1 MHTERGV
8 RIQPK
13 SLVYCRCTVAG
24 ILLLATANALG
35 QTLVP
40 LGDEVGEPLT
50 PAGVSHGDVEMFGEL
65 VHLWRDADGS
75 NVIHFVGDFE
85 LQLGRRR
92 LNAQQA
98 VIWMTQAK
106 EGGTSFSRL
115 EIVLWRN
122 ARVRDAA
129 GTVTRGPA
137 LFVTLN
143 SSGKVRT
150 GADLRSTEPSSET
163 AVYQRALR
171 IRSAL
176 AGKRTGHELAGSPMS
191 VIDLGRRAD
200 AEELK
205 VREPVSYQ
213 GDDLTIEQTG
223 DGRTIVTVIGNVI
236 VFRGSSS
243 ESGQPL
249 EIRAD
254 AAVVYLAGQ
263 SKKSDAGN
271 NSELDDRPGRAKSD
285 SDGLSGPGLLGNV
298 GGGSFDGGS
307 VESVYLEGDIVL
319 SNGDQMIRA
328 SRLYYDFV
336 YDRALVLDAVMRMLD
351 PVRSLP
357 IYVRANMIR
366 QLSAREFVATDAKF
380 TTSEFYTPHYHIGAE
395 ELEIVDRTPA
405 VSLAPRQRGVIT
417 GTYEAR
423 KPTLNVNNIPFLFW
437 PYARGNISDTET
449 SLKNIRTGFSGDF
462 GAEFQT
468 RWELFNI
475 LGLERP
481 DGFDGTLRLDYFSKR
496 GPAVGVDLDY
506 ETDDSFGLFR
516 GYFVNDTGRDNLGGR
531 FRQLEPDSET
541 RGRFTLRHREYL
553 PDDWQLSFELSYIS
567 DRNFLEEFFEQEFD
581 KSKEQETVLFLKKQ
595 RDNWAFTAQLQYR
608 ILDFLTQ
615 TERLP
620 ELAFRLIGEPVG
632 EVGTFFSENRAGIV
646 RYRPAEDQNFLR
658 RLVRASITDGQL
670 GFGRPEESGAVAR
683 ADSRQ
688 EIEFPFSVGD
698 VRVVPFASIRGTAW
712 DDSPVDGGVQRVLG
726 TYGIRA
732 SHYMWKVYPDVRSH
746 LFDINGVRHIIK
758 TDVVAWAAHGNVN
771 PVELHPFDEIVE
783 GVGDP
788 DGVSIGVRQRFQT
801 KRGAVGRQ
809 RTVDFLTFDVE
820 AGFFNDSHRRNQS
833 IGNEFTNGFASYTR
847 PENSITQNYVNASML
862 YRIND
867 STSLASDMNYD
878 INDGQVDVFNLTY
891 AVERTPR
898 LSYLVGYRYIGEI
911 ESNLLGL
918 GVNYRLNEKY
928 TLAIREQFDIE
939 EGRTAEFD
947 VGIIRKFPRWFVG
960 VTFALDEVED
970 DFGVSISAWPEGLP
984 SATLGNRRFTGLA
997 TSTGIRPGY

>member
-1 MHTERGV
+1 MKKYSRPIVCRGWIV
-8 RIQPK
+8 GVVCAVL
-13 SLVYCRCTVAG
+13 ST
-24 ILLLATANALG
+24 TALG
-35 QTLVP
+35 QSLVP
-40 LGDEVGEPLT
+40 LGDEVSEPLT
-50 PAGVSHGDVEMFGEL
+50 PAGVSHADVEMFGEL

-75 NVIHFVGDFE
+75 NVVHFVGDFE
-85 LQLGRRR
+85 LQLGKRR

-98 VIWMTQAK
+98 VIWMTQAS
-106 EGGTSFSRL
+106 EGGTAFTRL

-143 SSGKVRT
+143 SSGKIRT
-150 GADLRSTEPSSET
+150 GADHRSTEPSADTS
-163 AVYQRALR
+163 VYQRATR
-171 IRSAL
+171 IREAL
-176 AGKRTGHELAGSPMS
+176 AGRRTGSGLAGSPMS
-191 VIDLGRRAD
+191 VVDIGRRAD
-200 AEELK
+200 AEDLQ

-213 GDDLTIEQTG
+213 GNDLQVEQTG
-223 DGRTIVTVIGNVI
+223 EGRTIVTVIGNVI

-243 ESGQPL
+243 KDGQPL
-249 EIRAD
+249 ELRAD
-254 AAVVYLAGQ
+254 AAVVYLSGQRDKAAAGTN
-263 SKKSDAGN
+263 A
-271 NSELDDRPGRAKSD
+271 EADDRPGRAKSD
-285 SDGLSGPGLLGNV
+285 SGDLSGPGLLGNV
-298 GGGSFDGGS
+298 GGGEFEGGA

-336 YDRALVLDAVMRMLD
+336 HDRALVLDAVMRMLD

-357 IYVRANMIR
+357 IYVRADMIR
-366 QLSAREFVATDAKF
+366 QLSSREFVANDAKF

-417 GTYEAR
+417 GTYDAK
-423 KPTLNVNNIPFLFW
+423 KPTLNIGNVPILYW
-437 PYARGNISDTET
+437 PHARGKISDSET
-449 SLKNIRTGFSGDF
+449 SLKNIRTGFSDDF

-496 GPAVGVDLDY
+496 GPAVGANLDY

-516 GYFVNDTGRDNLGGR
+516 GYFINDTGKDNLGGR
-531 FRQLEPDSET
+531 FRNLEPDSET
-541 RGRFTLRHREYL
+541 RGRFTVRHREYL
-553 PDDWQLSFELSYIS
+553 PDDWQLSFELSYVS
-567 DRNFLEEFFEQEFD
+567 DRNFLEEYYEQEFD
-581 KSKEQETVLFLKKQ
+581 KGKEQETVLFLKKQ

-632 EVGTFFSENRAGIV
+632 DFGTFFSENRAGVV
-646 RYRPAEDQNFLR
+646 RFRPAENENFLR

-670 GFGRPEESGAVAR
+670 GFGRPDESGSVMR

-688 EIEFPFSVGD
+688 ELEVPFSIGD
-698 VRVVPFASIRGTAW
+698 WRIVPFASIRGTAW
-712 DDSPVDGGVQRVLG
+712 DDSPVDGGIQRVLG
-726 TYGIRA
+726 TYGVRA
-732 SHYMWKVYPDVRSH
+732 SHYMWKVYPDVRSE
-746 LFDINGVRHIIK
+746 LLDISGIRHIIK
-758 TDVVAWAAHGNVN
+758 TDIVAWGADGNVN
-771 PVELHPFDEIVE
+771 PVELHPFDETVE
-783 GVGDP
+783 GVGDT

-801 KRGAVGRQ
+801 KRGALGRQ
-809 RTVDFLTFDVE
+809 RTVDVLTFDVE
-820 AGFFNDSHRRNQS
+820 AGFFNDDHRRNQVT
-833 IGNEFTNGFASYTR
+833 GNEFTNGFVSYTR
-847 PENSITQNYVNASML
+847 PENSIAQNYINTALL

-867 STSLASDMNYD
+867 STSLASEMNYD
-878 INDGQVDVFNLTY
+878 LNDGQVDVFSLTY
-891 AVERTPR
+891 AVERSPR

-911 ESNLLGL
+911 DSNLLGL
-918 GVNYRLNEKY
+918 GLNYRMNEKY
-928 TLAIREQFDIE
+928 TLAAREQFDLE

-947 VGIIRKFPRWFVG
+947 VGIIRKFPRWYVG
-960 VTFALDEVED
+960 VTFALDQVED

>member
-1 MHTERGV
+1 MKTYLRPFV
-8 RIQPK
+8 RCLSI
-13 SLVYCRCTVAG
+13 VVA
-24 ILLLATANALG
+24 LCAFSVTTALG
-35 QTLVP
+35 QSLVP
-40 LGDEVGEPLT
+40 LGDEVSEPLT
-50 PAGVSHGDVEMFGEL
+50 PAGVSNADVEMFGEQ

-85 LQLGRRR
+85 LQLGKRR

-106 EGGTSFSRL
+106 ERGTAFTRL

-143 SSGKVRT
+143 SSGRIRT
-150 GADLRSTEPSSET
+150 GADLRSNEASSET
-163 AVYQRALR
+163 AVYQRAKR
-171 IRSAL
+171 IREAL
-176 AGKRTGHELAGSPMS
+176 AGKRTGFELSGSSMS

-213 GDDLTIEQTG
+213 GDDLTIEQT
-223 DGRTIVTVIGNVI
+223 DEGRTIVTVIGNVI
-236 VFRGSSS
+236 VFRGSPSKD
-243 ESGQPL
+243 GQPL
-249 EIRAD
+249 ELRAD
-254 AAVVYLAGQ
+254 SAVVYLTGQ
-263 SKKSDAGN
+263 RDQPKADNKT
-271 NSELDDRPGRAKSD
+271 ELDDRPGRAKSD
-285 SDGLSGPGLLGNV
+285 SDGLSGPGLLGNA

-336 YDRALVLDAVMRMLD
+336 HDRALVLDAVMRMLD

-357 IYVRANMIR
+357 IYVRADMIR

-417 GTYEAR
+417 GTYEAK
-423 KPTLNVNNIPFLFW
+423 KPTLNVNNVPILFW

-449 SLKNIRTGFSGDF
+449 SLKSVRTGFSNNF

-496 GPAVGVDLDY
+496 GPAAGVDLDY

-516 GYFVNDTGRDNLGGR
+516 GYFVNDTGRDNLGGQ
-531 FRQLEPDSET
+531 FRNLEPDSET
-541 RGRFTLRHREYL
+541 RGRFTIRHREYL

-567 DRNFLEEFFEQEFD
+567 DRNFLEEYFEQEFD
-581 KSKEQETVLFLKKQ
+581 KGKEQETVLFLKKQ

-620 ELAFRLIGEPVG
+620 ELTFRLIGESIGDVA
-632 EVGTFFSENRAGIV
+632 TFFSENRAGVV
-646 RYRPAEDQNFLR
+646 RYRPAESENFLR
-658 RLVRASITDGQL
+658 RLVRSSITDGQL
-670 GFGRPEESGAVAR
+670 GIGRPDESGSVMR

-688 EIEFPFSVGD
+688 EIEVPLTVGD
-698 VRVVPFASIRGTAW
+698 VRLVPFVSVRGTAW
-712 DDSPVDGGVQRVLG
+712 DDSPADGGIQRALG
-726 TYGIRA
+726 TYGLRA
-732 SHYMWKVYPDVRSH
+732 SHYMWKVYPDVRSD
-746 LFDINGVRHIIK
+746 LFDINGIRHIIK

-771 PVELHPFDEIVE
+771 PVDLHPFDEVVE

-801 KRGAVGRQ
+801 KRGPAGRQ
-809 RTVDFLTFDVE
+809 RTVDVLTFDVE
-820 AGFFNDSHRRNQS
+820 AGFFNDSHTRNQATR
-833 IGNEFTNGFASYTR
+833 NEFTNGFASYSR
-847 PENSITQNYVNASML
+847 PENSITQNYVNAAML

-867 STSLASDMNYD
+867 STSLASEMNYD
-878 INDGQVDVFNLTY
+878 VNDGQVDVFSLTY
-891 AVERTPR
+891 AVERSPR
-898 LSYLVGYRYIGEI
+898 LSYLLGYRYIGEI

-918 GVNYRLNEKY
+918 GMNYRLNEKY

-997 TSTGIRPGY
+997 TSTGIRPGF

>member
-1 MHTERGV
+1 
-8 RIQPK
+8 
-13 SLVYCRCTVAG
+13 
-24 ILLLATANALG
+24 
-35 QTLVP
+35 
-40 LGDEVGEPLT
+40 
-50 PAGVSHGDVEMFGEL
+50 MFGEM
-65 VHLWRDADGS
+65 VHLWRDTDGS
-75 NVIHFVGDFE
+75 NVVHFVGDFE
-85 LQLGRRR
+85 LQLGKRR

-106 EGGTSFSRL
+106 ERGTSFTRL

-143 SSGKVRT
+143 SSGKIRT
-150 GADLRSTEPSSET
+150 GADLRSSEASSET
-163 AVYQRALR
+163 SVYQRAKR
-171 IRSAL
+171 IRETL
-176 AGKRTGHELAGSPMS
+176 AGQRTGYELAGSPMS

-200 AEELK
+200 AEDLE

-213 GDDLTIEQTG
+213 GDDLQVEQTG

-236 VFRGSSS
+236 VFRGASSKD
-243 ESGQPL
+243 GQPL
-249 EIRAD
+249 ELRAD

-263 SKKSDAGN
+263 SNKPKPQAN
-271 NSELDDRPGRAKSD
+271 TELDDRPGRAQSD
-285 SDGLSGPGLLGNV
+285 SDGLSGPGLLGNIGS
-298 GGGSFDGGS
+298 GGQFDGGA

-328 SRLYYDFV
+328 SRLYYDFAH
-336 YDRALVLDAVMRMLD
+336 DRALVLDAVMRMLD

-357 IYVRANMIR
+357 IYVRADMIR
-366 QLSAREFVATDAKF
+366 QLSAREFVANDAKF

-417 GTYEAR
+417 GTYEAK
-423 KPTLNVNNIPFLFW
+423 KPTLNLNNVPILFW

-449 SLKNIRTGFSGDF
+449 SLKNVRTGFSGDF

-481 DGFDGTLRLDYFSKR
+481 DGFDGTLRLDYYSKR
-496 GPAVGVDLDY
+496 GPAAGVDLDY

-516 GYFVNDTGRDNLGGR
+516 GYFVNDTGKDNLGGR
-531 FRQLEPDSET
+531 FRNLEPDSET
-541 RGRFTLRHREYL
+541 RGRFTIRHREYL

-567 DRNFLEEFFEQEFD
+567 DRNFLEEYFEQEFD

-620 ELAFRLIGEPVG
+620 ELTFRLIGEPVG
-632 EVGTFFSENRAGIV
+632 DFATFFSENRAGAV
-646 RYRPAEDQNFLR
+646 RFRPAEKENFLR
-658 RLVRASITDGQL
+658 RLVRASITDGRL
-670 GFGRPEESGAVAR
+670 GFGQPEESGSVMR

-688 EIEFPFSVGD
+688 EIEIPFSVGD
-698 VRVVPFASIRGTAW
+698 LRIVPFASIRGTAW
-712 DDSPVDGGVQRVLG
+712 DDSPHDGGIQRALG
-726 TYGIRA
+726 TYGVRA
-732 SHYMWKVYPDVRSH
+732 SHYMSRIYPDVRSE
-746 LFDINGVRHIIK
+746 LFDISGVRHIIK

-771 PVELHPFDEIVE
+771 PADLHPFDEVVE
-783 GVGDP
+783 GVGDT

-801 KRGAVGRQ
+801 KRGALGRQ

-820 AGFFNDSHRRNQS
+820 AGFFNDSHRRNQVT
-833 IGNEFTNGFASYTR
+833 GNEFTNGFVSYTR
-847 PENSITQNYVNASML
+847 PENSIAQNYVNTSLL
-862 YRIND
+862 YRMND
-867 STSLASDMNYD
+867 SSTLASEMNYD
-878 INDGQVDVFNLTY
+878 LNDGQVDVFSLTY
-891 AVERTPR
+891 AVERSPR
-898 LSYLVGYRYIGEI
+898 FSYLVGYRYIGEI
-911 ESNLLGL
+911 ESSLLGL
-918 GVNYRLNEKY
+918 GMNYRLNEKY
-928 TLAIREQFDIE
+928 TLAVREQFDIE
-939 EGRTAEFD
+939 RGQTAEFD

-960 VTFALDEVED
+960 LTFALDEVED